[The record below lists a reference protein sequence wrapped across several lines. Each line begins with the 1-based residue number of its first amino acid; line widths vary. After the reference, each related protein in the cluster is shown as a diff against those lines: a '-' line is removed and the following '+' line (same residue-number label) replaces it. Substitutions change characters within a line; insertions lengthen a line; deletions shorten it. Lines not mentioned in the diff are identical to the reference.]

1 MQPRDLNLQTWVRRC
16 HLAGAL
22 ITFALLTAVYTVA
35 DGHLDK
41 TASHL
46 NSELHRNQTLVLQ
59 RPAVDARTD
68 ELRSS
73 ITSVEEQL
81 QARRIRIPDT
91 PSEHQF
97 SEHLNGLAQES
108 GLSVDE
114 LRPDQYFHSVNMD
127 RMTFRIRLSGEWT
140 GLCEFLQQVTTLE
153 RLCHVDQCRVS
164 SETGSPSRLQCE
176 LEVSI
181 FCRAPAPTASREKTT
196 L

>member
-1 MQPRDLNLQTWVRRC
+1 MQPRDLSLQTYVRRC
-16 HLAGAL
+16 HLAGGL
-22 ITFALLTAVYTVA
+22 ISLSLLTALYTVA

-41 TASHL
+41 TASNL
-46 NSELHRNQTLVLQ
+46 ESELHRNQTLVLQ
-59 RPAVDARTD
+59 QPAVDARTE
-68 ELRSS
+68 ELRAS
-73 ITSVEEQL
+73 IASVEEQL
-81 QARRIRIPDT
+81 LGRRIRIPDT

-97 SEHLNGLAQES
+97 SEQLNGLAQTS

-127 RMTFRIRLSGEWT
+127 RMTFRIRLSGEWK
-140 GLCEFLQQVTTLE
+140 GLCEFLQQITTLE

-164 SETGSPSRLQCE
+164 SEPQSPSRLQCD

-181 FCRAPAPTASREKTT
+181 FCRAPAPTASREKAT